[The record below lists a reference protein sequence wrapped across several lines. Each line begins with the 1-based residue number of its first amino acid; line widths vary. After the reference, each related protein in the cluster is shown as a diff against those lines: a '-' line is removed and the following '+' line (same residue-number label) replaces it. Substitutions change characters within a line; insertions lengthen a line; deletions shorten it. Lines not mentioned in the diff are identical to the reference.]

1 MKIGIIGLGDMGQLY
16 ARIFSESG
24 YQVYGCDLPEN
35 RDKLIA
41 AFEGNALVHICETS
55 MEVIS
60 QSEYIIFSVETSQIE
75 SVVKKV
81 AAYLKPGHIVA
92 GQTSVKNPEVRAFK
106 KYLNSDVEISTLH
119 SLHGPHVN
127 PKGQTLIVIPERI
140 SPEKFEEILKVL
152 SCLGSKIEILES
164 ADAHDKMMADIQ
176 VVTHIGFESIG
187 TSFMH
192 RGVFPW
198 ENPLHSSGLDNLKLL
213 LTLRI
218 YSYKHHVYEG
228 MAMQNPFS
236 KQDVRAYA
244 KAEND
249 IFGLMISESKD
260 ELYELILSAKEK
272 VFKGFSG
279 SLMLSDERMKE
290 FSLHPPREHKPNS
303 HLSLLAM
310 VLTWARLGTSPY
322 DNLICQ
328 TPPFKLRVGMA
339 EYLFLTEELLE
350 ESLQAGLY
358 DKSIRMDD
366 LAFHTSVQE
375 WAHIVESGDQ
385 KGYSSHFERT
395 KIFLADRLEEGRRLS
410 SMLIERIN
418 NEES

>member
-1 MKIGIIGLGDMGQLY
+1 MNIGIIGLGDMGQLY
-16 ARIFSESG
+16 AESFSKAG
-24 YQVYGCDLPEN
+24 YLVYGCDLPEN
-35 RDKLIA
+35 TEKLSLFFRSNDLI
-41 AFEGNALVHICETS
+41 NICNS
-55 MEVIS
+55 PKEVIDN
-60 QSEYIIFSVETSQIE
+60 SEYLIFSVETNNIE
-75 SVVKKV
+75 AVIQQ
-81 AAYLKPGHIVA
+81 AAPYLRKGHIVA
-92 GQTSVKNPEVRAFK
+92 GQTSVKNPEVSAFK
-106 KYLNSDVEISTLH
+106 KHLSEEVEIATLH

-127 PKGQTLIVIPERI
+127 PKGQTLIAIPERI
-140 SPEKFEEILKVL
+140 SKGRFEEVLQLL
-152 SCLGSKIEILES
+152 SCLESKIEILDS
-164 ADAHDKMMADIQ
+164 ADVHDKMMADIQ

-249 IFGLMISESKD
+249 IFGLMISESED
-260 ELYELILSAKEK
+260 ELYTLIREAKAK
-272 VFKGFSG
+272 VFEGFSG
-279 SLMLSDERMKE
+279 SLMLNDELMKE
-290 FSLHPPREHKPNS
+290 FSLYPPKEHKPNS

-339 EYLFLTEELLE
+339 EYLFLKDELLK
-350 ESLQAGLY
+350 ESLDAALF

-385 KGYSSHFERT
+385 KGYSTHFERT
-395 KIFLADRLEEGRRLS
+395 KAFLADRLDEGRRLS

-418 NEES
+418 NEAG

>member
-1 MKIGIIGLGDMGQLY
+1 MNIGIIGLGDMGQLY
-16 ARIFSESG
+16 AHSFSKAG
-24 YQVYGCDLPEN
+24 YQVFGCDLPEN
-35 RDKLIA
+35 AKSLSLI
-41 AFEGNALVHICETS
+41 FEDNHLVNICKS
-55 MEVIS
+55 SKEVVENS
-60 QSEYIIFSVETSQIE
+60 VYLIFSVETNKIE
-75 SVVKKV
+75 SVVREV
-81 AAYLKPGHIVA
+81 APYVRKGHIVA

-106 KYLNSDVEISTLH
+106 KYLNDDVDIATLH

-127 PKGQTLIVIPERI
+127 PKGQTLVAIPERI
-140 SPEKFEEILKVL
+140 SSERFKEVLGVL
-152 SCLGSKIEILES
+152 SCMESKIEVLDS
-164 ADAHDKMMADIQ
+164 ADVHDKMMADIQ

-192 RGVFPW
+192 RGIFPW
-198 ENPLHSSGLDNLKLL
+198 ESRLHSSGLDNVKLL

-260 ELYELILSAKEK
+260 ELYKLILEAKEK
-272 VFKGFSG
+272 VFKGFPG
-279 SLMLSDERMKE
+279 SLMLNDELMRE
-290 FSLHPPREHKPNS
+290 FSLYPPREHKANS

-339 EYLFLTEELLE
+339 EYLFLNDELLQ
-350 ESLQAGLY
+350 ESLEAALF

-395 KIFLADRLEEGRRLS
+395 KAFLADRLEEGRRLS

-418 NEES
+418 NEAG